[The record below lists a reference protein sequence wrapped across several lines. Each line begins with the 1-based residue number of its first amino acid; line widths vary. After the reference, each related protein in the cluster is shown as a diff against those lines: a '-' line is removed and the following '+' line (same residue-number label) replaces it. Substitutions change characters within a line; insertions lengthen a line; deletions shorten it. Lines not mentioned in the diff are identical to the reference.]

1 MDIRLKTVPYEYCGH
16 KLNLCCNM
24 NVLADLQEEGS
35 LDALLDGTKSLRS
48 FNMLMAAMINDAADA
63 DGVDLHVTHR
73 EFGRT
78 SGWKDF
84 AKLRSDIF
92 GLLISA
98 VADPD
103 DGVESADETKNAQ
116 TSEDAAT
123 A

>member
-1 MDIRLKTVPYEYCGH
+1 MDVRLKTVPYEYCGH

-24 NVLADLQEEGS
+24 NVLADLQEEGN
-35 LDALLDGTKSLRS
+35 LDSLLDEKRSMRS
-48 FNMLMAAMINDAADA
+48 FNMLMAAMINDAAYA
-63 DGVDLHVTHR
+63 DGIDIHVTHM

-78 SGWKDF
+78 NGWKEF
-84 AKLRSDIF
+84 AKMRSDIF

-103 DGVESADETKNAQ
+103 GGNESDGETKNAQ
-116 TSEDAAT
+116 TSEDTAT

>member
-1 MDIRLKTVPYEYCGH
+1 MDVRLKTVPYEYCGH

-35 LDALLDGTKSLRS
+35 LDALLDEKRSMRS
-48 FNMLMAAMINDAADA
+48 FNMLMAAMINDAARA

-103 DGVESADETKNAQ
+103 SGDESEGETKNAQ
-116 TSEDAAT
+116 TSEDTAT